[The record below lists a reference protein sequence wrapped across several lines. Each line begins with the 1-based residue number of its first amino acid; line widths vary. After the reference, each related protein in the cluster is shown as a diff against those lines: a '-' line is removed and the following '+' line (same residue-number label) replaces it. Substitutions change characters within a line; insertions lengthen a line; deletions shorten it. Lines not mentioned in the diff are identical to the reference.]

1 MSAVAVVAPVITPP
15 GSWQY
20 GDPSLTNLRL
30 SLLDRGQSDGVTRRK
45 RTGSS
50 RSRHSW
56 RWSWKQM
63 LTKPFQNQ
71 IWTRGGSLREK
82 RNRKKRKSES
92 QNVSKNSV
100 ETRKTM
106 DELKRIW
113 YCDVNESSEE
123 SSDDE
128 LSERDRR
135 RSCYPRIFGSDSSS
149 SDSDTEFE
157 EEHQVSE
164 YVRDGPSRIKVDII
178 REDEETGED
187 LGRISETSSQT
198 SDTSDSSSEISLTQS
213 PKQGT
218 ISQVVHLNNPDTNG
232 YQNILRQNES
242 MKRYEVIE
250 MQRTDYEQQPL
261 TEKEREEIER
271 NTVYSVPQLTI
282 VSHPVA
288 KTAHIKAIVIPESR
302 DSTTYAQVPS
312 ASQATAKSDFES
324 DYINNAIADSSN
336 TVNAGPQFIT
346 VSGQITDKSNVE
358 PHNSDM
364 NTNGFSHD
372 ASTQEVNSK
381 GGKEHADRI
390 NPGVM
395 TSTHGMINNYR
406 NARVISVRQIYHQDI
421 LKRVDELCA
430 QCGEEGYGRNVPKSE
445 SYAVENGGT
454 CHDSARFAM
463 QESGMKK
470 YSFDG
475 NFHDLDSPQEGW
487 RKESS
492 EKVDKYFLSP
502 DHHRITI
509 RAVY

>member
-1 MSAVAVVAPVITPP
+1 
-15 GSWQY
+15 
-20 GDPSLTNLRL
+20 
-30 SLLDRGQSDGVTRRK
+30 
-45 RTGSS
+45 
-50 RSRHSW
+50 
-56 RWSWKQM
+56 M

-198 SDTSDSSSEISLTQS
+198 SDTSDSSSEINLTQS

-261 TEKEREEIER
+261 TEKECEEIER

-312 ASQATAKSDFES
+312 ASQATAKSDLES
-324 DYINNAIADSSN
+324 DYINKAIADSSN
-336 TVNAGPQFIT
+336 TVNDGPQFIT

-454 CHDSARFAM
+454 CHDSTRFTM
-463 QESGMKK
+463 QEIGMKK

-492 EKVDKYFLSP
+492 EKVDKYFLSL
-502 DHHRITI
+502 DHHRITT